1 LNLTGR
7 QAGARPE
14 ELAMLDPTILMTD
27 VHIVPYT
34 PGYRTAFRDLNLEW
48 IATYFEVE
56 PEDRKVL
63 DDPETHVLEPGGAI
77 LMAVDGNEPVGT
89 GALIRTGPH
98 EFELAKM
105 AVTPRAQGRGVGR
118 RVCAALIE
126 LARRKGAHRLEL
138 LSHRSLAPAIS
149 LYRSL
154 GFQEIPLGDVPY
166 RRANIRMELP
176 LR

>member
-1 LNLTGR
+1 
-7 QAGARPE
+7 
-14 ELAMLDPTILMTD
+14 MLDPTTLMTD
-27 VHIVPYT
+27 VRIVPYA

-56 PEDRKVL
+56 PEDRRVL
-63 DDPETHVLEPGGAI
+63 DDPETHVLQAGGAI
-77 LMAVDGNEPVGT
+77 LMAVDADKAIGT

-118 RVCAALIE
+118 QICAGLIA
-126 LARRKGAHRLEL
+126 LARTLGAHRIEL
-138 LSHRSLAPAIS
+138 LSHRSLGPALS

-154 GFQEIPLGDVPY
+154 GFREIPLGEVPY
-166 RRANIRMELP
+166 QRANIRMELS

>member
-1 LNLTGR
+1 
-7 QAGARPE
+7 
-14 ELAMLDPTILMTD
+14 MLEPTVLMTD
-27 VHIVPYT
+27 VRIVPYA
-34 PGYRTAFRDLNLEW
+34 PGYRGAFRDLNLEW

-56 PEDRKVL
+56 PEDLRVL
-63 DDPETHVLEPGGAI
+63 DDPETHVLAPGGAI
-77 LMAVDGNEPVGT
+77 LMAVEGDEPVGT

-118 RVCAALIE
+118 AVCAALVA
-126 LARRKGAHRLEL
+126 LARTLGAHRIEL

-154 GFQEIPLGDVPY
+154 GFQEIPLGEVPY

>member
-1 LNLTGR
+1 
-7 QAGARPE
+7 
-14 ELAMLDPTILMTD
+14 MLDPTVLLDTR
-27 VHIVPYT
+27 IVPY
-34 PGYRTAFRDLNLEW
+34 GSEHRNAFRDLNLEW

-56 PEDRKVL
+56 AEDRKIL
-63 DDPETHVLEPGGAI
+63 GDPETHVLGKGGAI
-77 LMAVDGNEPVGT
+77 LMALEGEEPVGT
-89 GALIRTGPH
+89 GALIPTGSN

-118 RVCAALIE
+118 RLCAALID
-126 LARRKGAHRLEL
+126 LARRMGAHRVEL
-138 LSHRSLAPAIS
+138 VSHRSLVPAIA

-154 GFQEIPLGDVPY
+154 GFREVPLGDVAY

>member
-1 LNLTGR
+1 
-7 QAGARPE
+7 
-14 ELAMLDPTILMTD
+14 MLDPTVLMTD
-27 VHIVPYT
+27 VRIVPYA
-34 PGYRTAFRDLNLEW
+34 PGYRSAFRDLNLEW

-56 PEDRKVL
+56 PGDLRVL
-63 DDPETHVLEPGGAI
+63 DDPETHVLATGGAI
-77 LMAVDGNEPVGT
+77 LLAVEGDEPVGT

-118 RVCAALIE
+118 AVCAALVA
-126 LARRKGAHRLEL
+126 LARTLGAHRIEL
-138 LSHRSLAPAIS
+138 LSHRSLVPAIS

-154 GFQEIPLGDVPY
+154 GFQEIPLGEVPY